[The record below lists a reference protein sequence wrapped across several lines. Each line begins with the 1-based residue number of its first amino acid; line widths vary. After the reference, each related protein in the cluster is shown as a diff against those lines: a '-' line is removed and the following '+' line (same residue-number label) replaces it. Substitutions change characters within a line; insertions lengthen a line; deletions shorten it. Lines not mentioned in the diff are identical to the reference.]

1 MRWRRL
7 HDKIQTDHSPDV
19 APPGGPIISQPTTS
33 AVRVPNVTPSQKR
46 KARPAKDESEE
57 ESASESMSDSEVL
70 HKRVKK
76 EGEEPIPEKRQTRGK
91 KLDFKG
97 MADSTSSEAG
107 TTQTGLGTSVYT
119 DSGVT
124 VEDDEDVIPEE
135 AEKRTPA
142 TYPVITPNK
151 GTPAVENAKSSDV
164 NDPITPPVS
173 AAQSSSQNPKPTPSS
188 ITPSQRQR
196 AVPPPLTPVSGVI
209 ARSIESDDQDNMAQ
223 LDGYSDGRFIRTK
236 RSSQLLSKSTSSSEH
251 YEADSEGGS
260 TSASIAS
267 SLQAQAPTE
276 SDFLA
281 ADDIESVA
289 PDDSVSMAGKATQ
302 GGMKRM
308 RKVDNK
314 SMVFP

>member
-7 HDKIQTDHSPDV
+7 HDKIQKDHGPDV
-19 APPGGPIISQPTTS
+19 APPGGAIISQPTTS
-33 AVRVPNVTPSQKR
+33 TVRVPKVTPTQKR
-46 KARPAKDESEE
+46 KARPAIDESEE
-57 ESASESMSDSEVL
+57 ESASESMSDSEVQ
-70 HKRVKK
+70 HKRMKK
-76 EGEEPIPEKRQTRGK
+76 EGEEPIPGKRQTRGK

-124 VEDDEDVIPEE
+124 VDDDENVIPEG

-142 TYPVITPNK
+142 TYPVTTPNK
-151 GTPAVENAKSSDV
+151 GTSAVENAKSSDV
-164 NDPITPPVS
+164 NDPITPPVA

-188 ITPSQRQR
+188 VTPSQRQR
-196 AVPPPLTPVSGVI
+196 AFHPPLTPVSGVI
-209 ARSIESDDQDNMAQ
+209 ARSIESDDQDEMTQ
-223 LDGYSDGRFIRTK
+223 LDGYSDGRFVRPK
-236 RSSQLLSKSTSSSEH
+236 RSSQLSSKSTSSSEH

-260 TSASIAS
+260 TSASITS

-281 ADDIESVA
+281 ADDIESVE
-289 PDDSVSMAGKATQ
+289 PDDSISMAGKATQ
-302 GGMKRM
+302 EGTKRM

-314 SMVFP
+314 SMVFS